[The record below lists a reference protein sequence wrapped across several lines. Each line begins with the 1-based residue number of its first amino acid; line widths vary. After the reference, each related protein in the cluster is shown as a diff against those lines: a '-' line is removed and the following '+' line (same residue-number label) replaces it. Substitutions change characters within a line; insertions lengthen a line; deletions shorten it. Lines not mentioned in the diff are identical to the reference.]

1 MTVEKA
7 VLATIVVGV
16 INADVTSN
24 AVPGVDQVDTTC
36 VVPVGYGYG
45 SGRAGRRHLPLED
58 GAQHEVRHDA
68 REDRLGGLDRL
79 RK

>member
-1 MTVEKA
+1 
-7 VLATIVVGV
+7 VGGWGGGGGARGEMV
-16 INADVTSN
+16 RVGHSS
-24 AVPGVDQVDTTC
+24 Q
-36 VVPVGYGYG
+36 VGYGYG